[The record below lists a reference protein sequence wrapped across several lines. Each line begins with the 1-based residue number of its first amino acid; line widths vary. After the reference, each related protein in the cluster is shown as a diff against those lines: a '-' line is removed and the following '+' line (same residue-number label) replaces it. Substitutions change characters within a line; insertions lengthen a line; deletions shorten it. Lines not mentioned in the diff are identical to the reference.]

1 MAYRLKTLARRLAAC
16 MLMAFFATSLLT
28 AQVPATYYR
37 TCSGKSGADLKN
49 ALHTLIYTH
58 NEVSSYEALPDYF
71 RKTDVYPPGNS
82 RYGQWWDMYSDI
94 PLRSTSFSGL
104 NREHSLPKSWWGG
117 STTTPAY
124 VDLYHLYPSEKD
136 ANMAKSN
143 FPLGEVSTP
152 SFNNSITK
160 VGFPVS
166 GQGGGA
172 QKVFEPADEYKGDF
186 ARTYFYMATCYQNL
200 HWTEKYTYMLSNNT
214 FPTLNA
220 WSVNL
225 LLKWHRQDP
234 VSEKERTRQ
243 EEVYKVQSN
252 RNPFID
258 YPELAE
264 YLWGNKQ
271 GLPWTPGSGTEPEG
285 DPELIAPVN
294 GLELEFGELALGDQA
309 SSVVIFRGVNL
320 TNPIALNIII
330 YERTSDANLR
340 AQYQEW
346 AKMFTVDTK
355 LISAASVNRDGGV
368 AVRVNYSPTALG
380 QHLAKLSIEGDPK
393 AASRSV
399 VLRGTGCAV
408 PTLSKIEALATTDVT
423 GESYTA
429 RWATAPLSEA
439 VDYYVITRT
448 IINGSNTTTETIEA
462 EAADDSMTAEYPI
475 TGCIPGTQ
483 ETYTVQSSRL
493 GHLSPMSN
501 VITVNLQ
508 SGIAD
513 VVNDNPLGWIIYPGG
528 VRIVCGEP
536 HTGVRIY
543 DTLGR
548 QIRYIDRV
556 ENNTEIELPYGAFFI
571 VTDQQHSPAKILVK
585 P

>member
-1 MAYRLKTLARRLAAC
+1 MAYRLKPLARRLAAC

-28 AQVPATYYR
+28 AQVPANYYR
-37 TCSGKSGADLKN
+37 TCAGKSGADLKN

-58 NEVSSYEALPDYF
+58 NEVSSYNALPSYF

-94 PLRSTSFSGL
+94 PLRTTSFSGL

-124 VDLYHLYPSEKD
+124 VDLYHLYPSEMD

-160 VGFPVS
+160 VGYPVS

-172 QKVFEPADEYKGDF
+172 QKVFEPANEYKGDF

-200 HWTEKYTYMLSNNT
+200 NWKYTYMLSNNT

-264 YLWGNKQ
+264 YIWGNKQ

-309 SSVVIFRGVNL
+309 SSVVIFQGVDL
-320 TNPIALNIII
+320 VNPIALNIII
-330 YERTSDANLR
+330 YERTSDADLR
-340 AQYQEW
+340 AQYQDCLLY
-346 AKMFTVDTK
+346 T
-355 LISAASVNRDGGV
+355 SPSPRD
-368 AVRVNYSPTALG
+368 A
-380 QHLAKLSIEGDPK
+380 
-393 AASRSV
+393 
-399 VLRGTGCAV
+399 
-408 PTLSKIEALATTDVT
+408 
-423 GESYTA
+423 
-429 RWATAPLSEA
+429 
-439 VDYYVITRT
+439 
-448 IINGSNTTTETIEA
+448 
-462 EAADDSMTAEYPI
+462 
-475 TGCIPGTQ
+475 
-483 ETYTVQSSRL
+483 
-493 GHLSPMSN
+493 
-501 VITVNLQ
+501 
-508 SGIAD
+508 
-513 VVNDNPLGWIIYPGG
+513 
-528 VRIVCGEP
+528 
-536 HTGVRIY
+536 
-543 DTLGR
+543 
-548 QIRYIDRV
+548 
-556 ENNTEIELPYGAFFI
+556 
-571 VTDQQHSPAKILVK
+571 
-585 P
+585 